1 MENGGHVMH
10 LSGGHWMPLLG
21 YGTWR
26 VGKGAVGQLVD
37 WAIAEE
43 GYRHIDCASL
53 YNNEHDVGRALARL
67 LQNQPAATTAAPPP
81 RTTPHGGDG
90 DGDGVGDGPQKVA
103 RDELFITSKLWN
115 THHRRELVFQA
126 CRKSLQD
133 LRLEY
138 LDLYLM
144 HWPVAMVPNARPP
157 LRKGRFLRDEYIDT
171 QTSLRETWLAMEELV
186 ARGWVKSI
194 GVSNFTVRQLEHV
207 LSFASIPPA
216 VNQIEMHPYLLQP
229 DLLHFCRQHNIV
241 GKELLAD
248 ETVVAL
254 AERKGRTPAQVV
266 LRWGLEHGAVVIP
279 RTEQRAHMRANADVF
294 SFSLAPAEMA
304 QLDALHRD
312 RRYITGWVRDQWTS

>member
-1 MENGGHVMH
+1 
-10 LSGGHWMPLLG
+10 
-21 YGTWR
+21 
-26 VGKGAVGQLVD
+26 VGQLVG

-90 DGDGVGDGPQKVA
+90 DGVGDGPQKVA

-126 CRKSLQD
+126 CRKSLQVIHSCCSILTPFNSRTVGACRVVSHVACVACVASMQD

-171 QTSLRETWLAMEELV
+171 QTSLRETWLAMEVPQLRV
-186 ARGWVKSI
+186 VVI
-194 GVSNFTVRQLEHV
+194 VVSR
-207 LSFASIPPA
+207 
-216 VNQIEMHPYLLQP
+216 
-229 DLLHFCRQHNIV
+229 
-241 GKELLAD
+241 
-248 ETVVAL
+248 
-254 AERKGRTPAQVV
+254 
-266 LRWGLEHGAVVIP
+266 AVVIILCL
-279 RTEQRAHMRANADVF
+279 RH
-294 SFSLAPAEMA
+294 
-304 QLDALHRD
+304 HR
-312 RRYITGWVRDQWTS
+312 